1 MATFTIVQP
10 RYDDALLKRTTKFN
24 TDKERMSSALVA
36 QLFPKVSYVGRANAL
51 RRQRLLIGRDASRG
65 HKVKKESSLFSS
77 YILNTEPSHPV
88 IPARPRREVLIS
100 MWCCDKA
107 PAQTAASK
115 MPLLDIFSSV
125 S

>member
-65 HKVKKESSLFSS
+65 HKASSRG
-77 YILNTEPSHPV
+77 SHIDVVLRQGTSPDSG
-88 IPARPRREVLIS
+88 IEDAAARYLLKR
-100 MWCCDKA
+100 
-107 PAQTAASK
+107 
-115 MPLLDIFSSV
+115 LLDSRLRYH
-125 S
+125 